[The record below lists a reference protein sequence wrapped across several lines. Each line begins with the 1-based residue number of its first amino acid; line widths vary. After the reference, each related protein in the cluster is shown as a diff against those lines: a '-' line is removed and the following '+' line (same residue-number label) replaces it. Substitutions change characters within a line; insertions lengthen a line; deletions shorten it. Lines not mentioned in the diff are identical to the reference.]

1 MKTTIKDIAKAS
13 GYGVGTVSRVLSND
27 KSVSDKTRQKILDV
41 IKELDYIP
49 NVNGA
54 RLKQKHSKV
63 IAVLVPVI
71 YHPFFAEFVEELEK
85 VSMDN
90 NYSLLLVTSQNNIDK
105 ETEIIN
111 LIKSHRVD
119 GAIFV
124 THYNHDENKLKGC
137 PLVSIDRHLGND
149 IPLITSDNYDATM
162 NALEKLFE
170 SGARKI
176 AFIGSKPCVDSEV
189 NLRYQAYVD
198 FVKNHG
204 LPTLDLF
211 EVVGHGG
218 ESEMVAQFFEKY
230 KDFDAIFVSGCSLS
244 IAIHNELLNRKM
256 AIPNDIQLVS
266 YDGLFLGTEMLTA
279 IQQPIKEMAI
289 ASFLTLTKLIKG
301 EEVNKKQIF
310 NTTFIKGETTL

>member
-105 ETEIIN
+105 EKEIIN
-111 LIKSHRVD
+111 MIKSHRVD

-162 NALEKLFE
+162 NALEKLFA

-176 AFIGSKPCVDSEV
+176 AFIGSKPSVDSEV

-198 FVKNHG
+198 IVKKHG

-218 ESEMVAQFFEKY
+218 EKEMAAQFFEKY
-230 KDFDAIFVSGCSLS
+230 KDFDAIFASGYSLS
-244 IAIHNELLNRKM
+244 VAIYKELLNRKM
-256 AIPNDIQLVS
+256 AIPNDVQLVS
-266 YDGLFLGTEMLTA
+266 YDGLFFGTEMLTA

-301 EEVNKKQIF
+301 EEVNKKQII

>member
-54 RLKQKHSKV
+54 RLKQKHSQV

-71 YHPFFAEFVEELEK
+71 YHPFFAQFVEELEK
-85 VSMDN
+85 VSMAN

-105 ETEIIN
+105 EKEIIN
-111 LIKSHRVD
+111 MIKSHRVD

-176 AFIGSKPCVDSEV
+176 AFIGSKPSVDSEV
-189 NLRYQAYVD
+189 NLRYQAYAD
-198 FVKNHG
+198 FVKKHG

-301 EEVNKKQIF
+301 EEVNKKQIL

>member
-105 ETEIIN
+105 EKEIIN
-111 LIKSHRVD
+111 MIKSHRVD

-230 KDFDAIFVSGCSLS
+230 KDFDAIFVSGCSLY

-301 EEVNKKQIF
+301 GEVNKKQIF

>member
-105 ETEIIN
+105 EKYIVEI
-111 LIKSHRVD
+111 
-119 GAIFV
+119 
-124 THYNHDENKLKGC
+124 
-137 PLVSIDRHLGND
+137 
-149 IPLITSDNYDATM
+149 
-162 NALEKLFE
+162 
-170 SGARKI
+170 
-176 AFIGSKPCVDSEV
+176 
-189 NLRYQAYVD
+189 
-198 FVKNHG
+198 
-204 LPTLDLF
+204 
-211 EVVGHGG
+211 
-218 ESEMVAQFFEKY
+218 
-230 KDFDAIFVSGCSLS
+230 
-244 IAIHNELLNRKM
+244 
-256 AIPNDIQLVS
+256 
-266 YDGLFLGTEMLTA
+266 
-279 IQQPIKEMAI
+279 
-289 ASFLTLTKLIKG
+289 
-301 EEVNKKQIF
+301 
-310 NTTFIKGETTL
+310 

>member
-54 RLKQKHSKV
+54 RLKQKHSQV

-85 VSMDN
+85 VSMAN

-105 ETEIIN
+105 EKEIIN
-111 LIKSHRVD
+111 MIKSHRVD

-162 NALEKLFE
+162 NALEKLFA

-176 AFIGSKPCVDSEV
+176 AFIGSKPSVDSEV
-189 NLRYQAYVD
+189 NLRYQAYAD
-198 FVKNHG
+198 FVKKHG

>member
-54 RLKQKHSKV
+54 RLKQKHSQV

-105 ETEIIN
+105 EKEIIN
-111 LIKSHRVD
+111 MIKSHRVD

-137 PLVSIDRHLGND
+137 PLVSIDRHLGNG

-162 NALEKLFE
+162 NALEKLFA

>member
-105 ETEIIN
+105 EKEIIN
-111 LIKSHRVD
+111 MIKSHRVD

-176 AFIGSKPCVDSEV
+176 AFIGSKPSVDSEV
-189 NLRYQAYVD
+189 NLRYQAYAD
-198 FVKNHG
+198 FVKKHG

-230 KDFDAIFVSGCSLS
+230 KDFDAIFASGYSLS
-244 IAIHNELLNRKM
+244 VAIYKELLNRKM
-256 AIPNDIQLVS
+256 AIPNDVQLVS
-266 YDGLFLGTEMLTA
+266 YDGLFFGTEMLTA

>member
-105 ETEIIN
+105 EKEIIN
-111 LIKSHRVD
+111 MIKSHRVD

-162 NALEKLFE
+162 SALEKLFA

-176 AFIGSKPCVDSEV
+176 AFIGSKPSVDSEV

-198 FVKNHG
+198 FVKKHG

-218 ESEMVAQFFEKY
+218 EKEMVAQFFEKY
-230 KDFDAIFVSGCSLS
+230 KDFDAVFASGYSLS
-244 IAIHNELLNRKM
+244 VAIYKELLNRKM
-256 AIPNDIQLVS
+256 AIPNDVQLVS
-266 YDGLFLGTEMLTA
+266 YDGLFFGTEMLTA

-301 EEVNKKQIF
+301 EEVNKKQII

>member
-54 RLKQKHSKV
+54 RLKQKHSQV

-105 ETEIIN
+105 EKEIIN
-111 LIKSHRVD
+111 MIKSHRVD

-189 NLRYQAYVD
+189 NLRYQAYAD
-198 FVKNHG
+198 FVKKHG

-230 KDFDAIFVSGCSLS
+230 KDFDAIFASGYSLS
-244 IAIHNELLNRKM
+244 VAIYKELLNRKM
-256 AIPNDIQLVS
+256 AIPNDVQLVS
-266 YDGLFLGTEMLTA
+266 YDGLFFGTEMLTA